1 MFNQVTGSFNAAFY
15 KYSALNG
22 VNARVG
28 EVFASFTNGAVTFT
42 DFSTIDNGST
52 TAVTMSAA
60 ITGNTVQLLAQTNTS
75 GWTIKSQATY
85 L

>member
-1 MFNQVTGSFNAAFY
+1 MFNQVTGSFNAAFF
-15 KYSALNG
+15 KYSAVNG
-22 VNARVG
+22 ANARVG

-60 ITGNTVQLLAQTNTS
+60 ITGNTIQLLAQTNTS

>member
-1 MFNQVTGSFNAAFY
+1 MFNQVTGSYNAAFF
-15 KYSALNG
+15 KYSAVNST
-22 VNARVG
+22 NARVG
-28 EVFASFTNGAVTFT
+28 EVFASFTNGTITFT

-52 TAVTMSAA
+52 TNVTMSAA
-60 ITGNTVQLLAQTNTS
+60 LSGNIVQLLAQTNTS

>member
-1 MFNQVTGSFNAAFY
+1 MFNQVTGSYNAAFF
-15 KYSALNG
+15 KYSAVNG
-22 VNARVG
+22 SNARVG
-28 EVFASFTNGAVTFT
+28 EVFASFTNGTIVYT

-52 TAVTMSAA
+52 NNVTMSAA
-60 ITGNTVQLLAQTNTS
+60 LSGNTVQLLAQTNTS